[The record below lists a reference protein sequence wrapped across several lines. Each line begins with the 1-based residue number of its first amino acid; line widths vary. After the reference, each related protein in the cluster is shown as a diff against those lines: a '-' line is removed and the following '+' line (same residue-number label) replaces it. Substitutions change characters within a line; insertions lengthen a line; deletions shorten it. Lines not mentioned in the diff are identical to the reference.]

1 MTTDPLSDPV
11 QESAAEARGPA
22 TDPVSRPGE
31 EPTVEDLRL
40 ASDALRARAL
50 AELEQWED
58 HELAD
63 FIARAP
69 EARQTYLTGAG
80 MPVKRVY
87 GPQDLPE
94 SYDEIG
100 LPGKFPYTRGPY
112 PTMYRGRKW
121 TMRQIAGF
129 GQAEE
134 TNKRFQYLIAQGQ
147 TGLSVDFDMP
157 TLMGLDSDDEM
168 SLGEVGRE
176 GVAIDVL
183 PDMAALFD
191 GIDLENISVSM
202 TINPSAWILL
212 AMYVAVA
219 EDRGMDL
226 DKLSGTIQND
236 ILKEYVAQKE
246 WVFPVRPSMRIVR
259 DCIAYGAEHMARY
272 NPVNISGYHISEAG
286 GNALQEVA
294 FTMAI
299 TKAYVEDVVA
309 AGYDVDSFASRLSF
323 FFVSQADL
331 FEEAAK
337 FRAVRRYYAKMM
349 KEHFGAKKANSMR
362 LRFHAQTAAATLT
375 KPQPMVNIVRTAL
388 QALSAVLGGAQS
400 IHTNGLD
407 EAYTIPSE
415 MAMKMALRTQQ
426 IIADE
431 TNVPNVIDPLGG
443 SYYVEA
449 LTDEIEKGIQEYMDK
464 VEAMGGVVPAIEQ
477 GFFQREIS
485 DTAYDYAKRKASGD
499 RPVIGV
505 NKYVDSG
512 EDQKIEVH
520 KLDPESEARQILRL
534 KQTRENRDPGRARAA
549 LDALLEVARDDD
561 ANLLPATIEAVRAHL
576 SMGEITG
583 ALREVFG
590 SYQETPVF

>member
-1 MTTDPLSDPV
+1 MTDQVSTPSDETTAEKQGLSTDPLSN
-11 QESAAEARGPA
+11 
-22 TDPVSRPGE
+22 PGE
-31 EPTVEDLRL
+31 ESTVEELRL
-40 ASDALRARAL
+40 ASDALRKRAQ
-50 AELEQWED
+50 AELEEWENN
-58 HELAD
+58 ELAD
-63 FIARAP
+63 FIKRAP
-69 EARQTYLTGAG
+69 ESRESYVSGAG
-80 MPVKRVY
+80 LPVKRVY

-100 LPGKFPYTRGPY
+100 LPGKYPYTRGPY

-157 TLMGLDSDDEM
+157 TLMGLDSDHEM

-202 TINPSAWILL
+202 TINPSAWILM
-212 AMYVAVA
+212 AMYIAVA

-226 DKLSGTIQND
+226 NKLSGTIQND

-246 WVFPVRPSMRIVR
+246 WIFPVRPSMRIVR
-259 DCIAYGAEHMARY
+259 DCVAYGAEHMARY

-286 GNALQEVA
+286 GNAIQEVA

-299 TKAYVEDVVA
+299 TKAYVEDVVK
-309 AGYDVDSFASRLSF
+309 AGVDVDKFASRLSF
-323 FFVSQADL
+323 FFVSQADM
-331 FEEAAK
+331 FEEVAK

-349 KEHFGAKKANSMR
+349 KEHFGAKKPNSMR

-375 KPQPMVNIVRTAL
+375 KPQPMVNIVRTAI

-415 MAMKMALRTQQ
+415 MAMKLALRTQQ

-449 LTDEIEKGIQEYMDK
+449 LTDEIEKGIQSYMDK

-477 GFFQREIS
+477 GFFQKEIS
-485 DTAYDYAKRKASGD
+485 DSAYDYAKRKASGD

-505 NKYVDSG
+505 NKYVDAQ

-520 KLDPESEARQILRL
+520 QLDPESEARQIRRL
-534 KQTRENRDPGRARAA
+534 KQVRADRDQDRAQKA
-549 LDALLEVARDDD
+549 LDTLLAVARDEN
-561 ANLLPATIEAVRAHL
+561 ANLMPATIEAVRAHL

-583 ALREVFG
+583 ALRDVFG

>member
-1 MTTDPLSDPV
+1 MTS
-11 QESAAEARGPA
+11 QEKSIP
-22 TDPVSRPGE
+22 E
-31 EPTVEDLRL
+31 EVRL
-40 ASDALRARAL
+40 VSDALGKRA
-50 AELEQWED
+50 ETDLEQWEAN
-58 HELAD
+58 ELAD

-69 EARQTYLTGAG
+69 EARDEYLTGSG

-94 SYDEIG
+94 SWEEIG
-100 LPGKFPYTRGPY
+100 LPGQYPYTRGPY

-183 PDMAALFD
+183 PDMAALFE

-212 AMYVAVA
+212 AMYIAVA

-226 DKLSGTIQND
+226 NKLSGTIQND

-286 GNALQEVA
+286 GNAVQEVA

-299 TKAYVEDVVA
+299 TKAYVEDVVN
-309 AGYDVDSFASRLSF
+309 AGVDVDTFASRLSF
-323 FFVSQADL
+323 FFVSQADM
-331 FEEAAK
+331 FEEVAK

-349 KEHFGAKKANSMR
+349 KEHFGAKKPNSMR

-375 KPQPMVNIVRTAL
+375 KPQPMVNIVRTAI

-415 MAMKMALRTQQ
+415 MAMKLALRTQQ

-485 DTAYDYAKRKASGD
+485 DSAYDYAKRKASGD

-505 NKYVDSG
+505 NKYVDAQ

-520 KLDPESEARQILRL
+520 QLDPESEARQIARL
-534 KQTRENRDPGRARAA
+534 QKTRADRDPERAKAA
-549 LDALLEVARDDD
+549 LENLLAVARDEN
-561 ANLLPATIEAVRAHL
+561 ANLMPATIEAVRAHL

>member
-1 MTTDPLSDPV
+1 MTDSQVTPD
-11 QESAAEARGPA
+11 EM
-22 TDPVSRPGE
+22 
-31 EPTVEDLRL
+31 RL
-40 ASDALRARAL
+40 ASAALVKRAESDL
-50 AELEQWED
+50 DEWES

-63 FIARAP
+63 FTSRAP
-69 EARQTYLTGAG
+69 ESKENYLTGAG
-80 MPVKRVY
+80 LPVKRVY

-94 SYDEIG
+94 SWGEIG
-100 LPGKFPYTRGPY
+100 LPGQFPYTRGPY

-191 GIDLENISVSM
+191 NIDLENISVSM

-212 AMYVAVA
+212 AMYIAVA
-219 EDRGMDL
+219 EDRGYDL
-226 DKLSGTIQND
+226 NKLSGTIQND

-259 DCIAYGAEHMARY
+259 DCIAYGAEHLARY

-286 GNALQEVA
+286 GNAVQEVA

-299 TKAYVEDVVA
+299 TKAYVEDVVE
-309 AGYDVDSFASRLSF
+309 AGIDVDAFASRLSF
-323 FFVSQADL
+323 FFVSQADM
-331 FEEAAK
+331 FEEVAK

-349 KEHFGAKKANSMR
+349 KQHFGAKKPNSMR

-375 KPQPMVNIVRTAL
+375 KPQPMVNIVRTTI

-415 MAMKMALRTQQ
+415 MAMKLALRTQQ

-431 TNVPNVIDPLGG
+431 TNVTNVIDPLGG

-449 LTDEIEKGIQEYMDK
+449 LTDEIEKGIQEYVDK
-464 VEAMGGVVPAIEQ
+464 IEAMGGVVAAIEQ
-477 GFFQREIS
+477 GFFQKEIS
-485 DTAYDYAKRKASGD
+485 DTAYDYARRKASGD

-505 NKYVDSG
+505 NKYVDAE

-520 KLDPESEARQILRL
+520 KPDPESEGRQIGRL
-534 KQTRENRDPGRARAA
+534 KQVRADRDPERARTAMEK
-549 LDALLEVARDDD
+549 LLAVARDEN
-561 ANLLPATIEAVRAHL
+561 ANMMPATIEAVRAHL

>member
-1 MTTDPLSDPV
+1 MTTEYTETHATPEELRLVTDALFRR
-11 QESAAEARGPA
+11 AEA
-22 TDPVSRPGE
+22 DLE
-31 EPTVEDLRL
+31 E
-40 ASDALRARAL
+40 
-50 AELEQWED
+50 WE
-58 HELAD
+58 HNELAD
-63 FIARAP
+63 FVKRAP
-69 EARQTYLTGAG
+69 ESQENYLSGAG

-94 SYDEIG
+94 NWGDIG
-100 LPGKFPYTRGPY
+100 LPGQYPYTRGPY

-212 AMYVAVA
+212 AMYIAVA

-226 DKLSGTIQND
+226 NKLSGTIQND

-246 WVFPVRPSMRIVR
+246 WIFPVRPSMRIVR
-259 DCIAYGAEHMARY
+259 DCIAYGSQHLARY

-286 GNALQEVA
+286 GSAVQEVA

-309 AGYDVDSFASRLSF
+309 AGIDVDDFASRLSF
-323 FFVSQADL
+323 FFVSQADM
-331 FEEAAK
+331 FEEVAK

-349 KEHFGAKKANSMR
+349 KEHFGAKKPNSMR

-375 KPQPMVNIVRTAL
+375 KPQPMVNIVRTAI

-415 MAMKMALRTQQ
+415 MAMKLALRTQQ

-431 TNVPNVIDPLGG
+431 TNIPNVIDPLGG

-449 LTDEIEKGIQEYMDK
+449 LTNQIEDGIQDYMDK
-464 VEAMGGVVPAIEQ
+464 VEAMGGVVSAIEQ
-477 GFFQREIS
+477 GFFQKEIS
-485 DTAYDYAKRKASGD
+485 DTAYDYARRKASGD

-505 NKYVDSG
+505 NKYVDEQ

-520 KLDPESEARQILRL
+520 KLDPESEARQITRL
-534 KQTRENRDPGRARAA
+534 KQVRADRDPERARAA
-549 LDALLEVARDDD
+549 MNTLLTAARDE
-561 ANLLPATIEAVRAHL
+561 AVNLMPATIEAVRAHL